1 MQQSYACDLRFL
13 VFIVVVFT
21 SAMRD
26 FDSIATDI
34 FYERDAMRPTLRTW
48 IKHAGLLL
56 LTVCTATIAG
66 VLYPF
71 GIKDTLPTDAE
82 PQTWTEIFNFI
93 LSLPWRYY
101 NLIFDTVVALFTDS
115 AYLRHG
121 LSFSL
126 SLLFIL
132 ICHEMGHY
140 VACRIYRVDAT
151 LPYFIPTPPMIGPA
165 GTFGAFIK
173 ILSPMPSR
181 RAVFDIGVAG
191 PIAGFIALIP
201 IGVTGFL
208 THKAAPSALE
218 QASEGGVLIFSDPL
232 LFKLFAWI
240 FGVDLNEPMLSNPFY
255 FAAWVGLLVTA
266 LNLIPS
272 GQLDGGHAIYSIF
285 GERIHR
291 WTGKIAFVA
300 MTVFSILG
308 WFLYNSPSGFLFAVI
323 LAVMMRVRH
332 PEPLYDLPLGA
343 KRKFVA
349 VLVLLI
355 FILSFSPF
363 PIQIK

>member
-1 MQQSYACDLRFL
+1 MS
-13 VFIVVVFT
+13 
-21 SAMRD
+21 D
-26 FDSIATDI
+26 FNSIAAEI
-34 FYERDAMRPTLRTW
+34 FAERDAMRPTRRTW
-48 IKHAGLLL
+48 LKHIFLLL
-56 LTVCTATIAG
+56 VTVCTSSVAG

-71 GIKDTLPTDAE
+71 GLIGTLPTDAE
-82 PQTWTEIFNFI
+82 PETWTEIFYFI
-93 LSLPWRYY
+93 LSLPARYVH
-101 NLIFDTVVALFTDS
+101 LIADAVYALLTNAD
-115 AYLRHG
+115 YLQYG

-132 ICHEMGHY
+132 ICHETGHY

-191 PIAGFIALIP
+191 PIAGFVALVP
-201 IGVTGFL
+201 VAVLGFL
-208 THKAAPSALE
+208 TFRQVPAAPVSPD
-218 QASEGGVLIFSDPL
+218 EGGLIFADPL
-232 LFKLFAWI
+232 FFQFLAWI
-240 FGVDLNEPMLSNPFY
+240 FQIDLRIPMFPNPFY

-285 GERIHR
+285 GERVHR
-291 WTGKIAFVA
+291 WTGKIAFVVMLA
-300 MTVFSILG
+300 LSILG
-308 WFLYNSPSGFLFAVI
+308 WIYYNSPSGFLFAII
-323 LAVMMRVRH
+323 LAVMTRVRH
-332 PEPLYDLPLGA
+332 PEPLDDAPLDA
-343 KRKFVA
+343 KRKTVAILTLIIFV
-349 VLVLLI
+349 LC
-355 FILSFSPF
+355 FSPF